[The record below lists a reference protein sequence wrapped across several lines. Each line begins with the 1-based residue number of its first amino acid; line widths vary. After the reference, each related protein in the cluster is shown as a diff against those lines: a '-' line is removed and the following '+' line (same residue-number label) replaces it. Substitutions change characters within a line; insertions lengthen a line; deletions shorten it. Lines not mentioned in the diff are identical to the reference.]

1 MVSLL
6 FCIFPFRKLIFA
18 IIICYS
24 FLIEKI
30 LIFRGFLSI
39 NLLEK
44 VQFFTAIVK
53 HLNSID
59 KGLLLRIF
67 RYHGILIEE
76 ERHLLISRLIL
87 NLAEVL
93 DFLPQMLESFGIRL
107 LIFFQVGSFKL
118 VLFLEFLHS
127 IYNFNKLV
135 LKAFI

>member
-1 MVSLL
+1 M
-6 FCIFPFRKLIFA
+6 
-18 IIICYS
+18 
-24 FLIEKI
+24 
-30 LIFRGFLSI
+30 SI